1 MPHQRLLH
9 LGTRCNQNLSSFHCL
24 PIYKGQM
31 CLSLSKA
38 SVPQIQV
45 KFWIRKLPMLPDL
58 GDSAKV
64 HKEWTKVFVRNIVVE
79 AIRALLTPL
88 LLTGWR
94 PNEHPAKME
103 MSETTLND
111 QVIGLWSESF
121 SISNDQ
127 LIKKRS
133 NCQPVLS
140 WSVARCTSLSAST
153 TSIGSASINTNLSHL
168 NLTTGLFVYLFWTVL
183 DILKWDTTCFP
194 STQWGAELK
203 QSSRLDTDVKVA
215 KLTKRNLFPGHQ

>member
-1 MPHQRLLH
+1 M
-9 LGTRCNQNLSSFHCL
+9 LS
-24 PIYKGQM
+24 
-31 CLSLSKA
+31 
-38 SVPQIQV
+38 
-45 KFWIRKLPMLPDL
+45 DL
-58 GDSAKV
+58 GDGAEV
-64 HKEWTKVFVRNIVVE
+64 HKKWAKVFVRNIVVE

-140 WSVARCTSLSAST
+140 WSVARCTSLGTST
-153 TSIGSASINTNLSHL
+153 TSIGGASINTNLSHL
-168 NLTTGLFVYLFWTVL
+168 NLIAGLVDCLFVSNSFWRLRARHHLLSINPMGRRVKA
-183 DILKWDTTCFP
+183 IL
-194 STQWGAELK
+194 
-203 QSSRLDTDVKVA
+203 
-215 KLTKRNLFPGHQ
+215 

>member
-1 MPHQRLLH
+1 
-9 LGTRCNQNLSSFHCL
+9 
-24 PIYKGQM
+24 M

-94 PNEHPAKME
+94 PNEHPAKMG
-103 MSETTLND
+103 MSETTLKWPSD
-111 QVIGLWSESF
+111 WTMIGLIFKFKRLPDKKETMVNLFLVGPWPGALLLVPPPPPLAAPPSTPTF
-121 SISNDQ
+121 LISTWPQGN
-127 LIKKRS
+127 
-133 NCQPVLS
+133 
-140 WSVARCTSLSAST
+140 
-153 TSIGSASINTNLSHL
+153 
-168 NLTTGLFVYLFWTVL
+168 YLFWTFLTIENETPPAFHQPSGERSWSSPL
-183 DILKWDTTCFP
+183 DW
-194 STQWGAELK
+194 TQTW
-203 QSSRLDTDVKVA
+203 R
-215 KLTKRNLFPGHQ
+215 